1 MGNGG
6 GNLMKKRAYSEKRVK
21 EIRKKISRS
30 RNRRFKRTSALVVH
44 ILTGTLNRK
53 QKEKLNK

>member
-1 MGNGG
+1 
-6 GNLMKKRAYSEKRVK
+6 MKKRAYSEKRVK